1 LNKVCWFIQ
10 ISFPFKPIEPIQPI
24 ELIKPL
30 GGLRYA
36 PCALLFSWLHYFE
49 AKAIVRKFL
58 LGLFEKNEHGIFE
71 KYIDAGRELNTWKG
85 YRSPRKVL
93 KR

>member
-1 LNKVCWFIQ
+1 
-10 ISFPFKPIEPIQPI
+10 
-24 ELIKPL
+24 
-30 GGLRYA
+30 
-36 PCALLFSWLHYFE
+36 LHYFE